1 MNFSETIQNKQ
12 ISYKHMFIVIANFFI
27 MHISPTCNTPTCNE
41 FIRLKYDQH
50 P

>member
-12 ISYKHMFIVIANFFI
+12 ISYKHIFIVIASFF

-41 FIRLKYDQH
+41 FIRLEYDQH